1 MARYFALLC
10 AGLVT
15 LQGIAYGQAGQG
27 QGSGQSATPRQ
38 LTQADVDALE
48 RKIQRLDAAV
58 QLLTEK
64 IDGLAH
70 RATGQEDD
78 LEAVRPT
85 PPQTEQADASIED
98 RLSRLENDVA
108 EQGNMLRTVT
118 ARAEGGGAYLRFD
131 TNSQPA
137 RQEFGRALKSTVPPQ
152 ADFVVV
158 NRTSR
163 EECIYVNGQRHTVA
177 PGSQLSLK
185 VPPGTVTAR
194 LPHQQQPMA
203 LHVGFP
209 NYHQSV
215 DIKERQAAQPAS
227 QAYTETYAEDY
238 SEPVYWVTA
247 Y

>member
-1 MARYFALLC
+1 MARRFALIC
-10 AGLVT
+10 AGFVT
-15 LQGIAYGQAGQG
+15 LQGIAYGQTGQD
-27 QGSGQSATPRQ
+27 QDTTGSAIPRQ
-38 LTQADVDALE
+38 LTQADLDALE
-48 RKIQRLDAAV
+48 QKIQRLDTAV

-70 RATGQEDD
+70 SAINRDDD
-78 LEAVRPT
+78 LEAVKPT
-85 PPQTEQADASIED
+85 PPQTEQPDASIED
-98 RLSRLENDVA
+98 RLARLENDVV

-118 ARAEGGGAYLRFD
+118 AQAEGGGAYWRFD

-137 RQEFGRALKSTVPPQ
+137 RQEFDRALKSTVPPQ

-158 NRTSR
+158 NRTAR

-177 PGSQLSLK
+177 AGSQLALK
-185 VPPGTVTAR
+185 VAPGTVTAR

-209 NYHQSV
+209 NYYQSV
-215 DIKERQAAQPAS
+215 DIKQRQATQPAIP
-227 QAYTETYAEDY
+227 AYTETYAQDY
-238 SEPVYWVTA
+238 SEPVYWVTS

>member
-1 MARYFALLC
+1 MARQFAFIC
-10 AGLVT
+10 AGFVM
-15 LQGIAYGQAGQG
+15 LQGIAFGQEQG
-27 QGSGQSATPRQ
+27 QETTGSAAPRQ

-48 RKIQRLDAAV
+48 EKIQRLDTAV

-70 RATGQEDD
+70 SAINRNDD
-78 LEAVRPT
+78 LEAVQPT
-85 PPQTEQADASIED
+85 PPQSAQSGSSIED
-98 RLSRLENDVA
+98 RLARLENDVA

-118 ARAEGGGAYLRFD
+118 AQAEGGAYWRFD

-137 RQEFGRALKSTVPPQ
+137 RQEFHRALKSTVPPE

-158 NRTSR
+158 NRTAR
-163 EECIYVNGQRHTVA
+163 EECIFVNGQRHTVA

-185 VPPGTVTAR
+185 VRPGTVTAR

-209 NYHQSV
+209 NYYQSV
-215 DIKERQAAQPAS
+215 DIKERPAT
-227 QAYTETYAEDY
+227 QTYAQVV
-238 SEPVYWVTA
+238 SEPVYSVTA

>member
-1 MARYFALLC
+1 M
-10 AGLVT
+10 
-15 LQGIAYGQAGQG
+15 LQGIAYGQANQG
-27 QGSGQSATPRQ
+27 QDASGSATPRQ

-48 RKIQRLDAAV
+48 QKIQRLDSAV

-70 RATGQEDD
+70 GAINRDDD
-78 LEAVRPT
+78 LEAVDPI
-85 PPQTEQADASIED
+85 PPQTAQPGSSIAD
-98 RLSRLENDVA
+98 RLARLENDVA

-118 ARAEGGGAYLRFD
+118 AQAEGGGAYLRFD

-137 RQEFGRALKSTVPPQ
+137 RQEFDRALKSIVPPQ

-158 NRTSR
+158 NRTAR
-163 EECIYVNGQRHTVA
+163 DECIYINGVRHTVTA
-177 PGSQLSLK
+177 GTQLALK
-185 VPPGTVTAR
+185 VPPGTVSAR

-209 NYHQSV
+209 NYYQSV
-215 DIKERQAAQPAS
+215 DIKERQAPQPTTP
-227 QAYTETYAEDY
+227 AYTETYAQDY
-238 SEPVYWVTA
+238 SEPVYTEPVYWVTA